1 MAAKNLI
8 EKIVRNWEVFYIPSS
23 DEYVDK
29 ESAQSVG
36 WKKTF
41 TTEPAMPAKSSA
53 ADPSKTTAPA
63 TEAQVAL
70 KQDALTA
77 WDNITITT
85 VGGVLTISADNT
97 TYNEVTKSAIDTWTD
112 TTAGIVSAK
121 TIADYVN
128 SRVGSAVNYQGQ
140 VADYA
145 SLPVNPA
152 KWDMYNVL
160 AAHSTAPKFDA
171 WTNVVWDGTGWDP
184 MAPMIDLSNLVDKTS
199 DQTIGWTKT
208 FTTSP
213 VVPAKSTDAAAAND
227 TAIAT
232 EAQVAKKADSSSIG
246 NATISFKSWKISTAV
261 GSCTANQSQNGTITI
276 PGEVY
281 YTQNEYNNE
290 SSWKTTDNN
299 SYIIYKVV
307 WS

>member
-8 EKIVRNWEVFYIPSS
+8 EKIVRNWETFYIPSS

-41 TTEPAMPAKSSA
+41 TTEPAIPAKSSA
-53 ADPSKTTAPA
+53 ANPSKTTAPA

-112 TTAGIVSAK
+112 TTAGVISAK
-121 TIADYVN
+121 TIADYVA
-128 SRVGSAVNYQGQ
+128 SKVGSAVNYQGQ
-140 VADYA
+140 VADYD

-160 AAHSTAPKFDA
+160 AEHTTAPKFHA
-171 WTNVVWDGTGWDP
+171 WTNVVWNGTAWDP
-184 MAPMIDLSNLVDKTS
+184 MAEMIDLSNLVDLTS
-199 DQTIGWTKT
+199 AQSISWKKT
-208 FTTSP
+208 FTTEP
-213 VVPAKSTDAAAAND
+213 VLPAKSSAADSNKT
-227 TAIAT
+227 TAPAT
-232 EAQVAKKADSSSIG
+232 EAQVAQKADLSDIG
-246 NATISFKSWKISTAV
+246 NATISFKSWNISTAV

-276 PGEVY
+276 PWADYV
-281 YTQNEYNNE
+281 TQSEYNNKD
-290 SSWKTTDNN
+290 SWKLTDNN
-299 SYIIYKVV
+299 SYIVYKVV